1 MNTLIGISA
10 CVLIVGIAIII
21 ARITYRLPPL
31 SDRKTSSVTKTA
43 TSSPL
48 LEPVAHLLEQHH
60 HKSGVYALHS
70 GLDAFAARGLLA
82 EEAAETIDAQYYIW
96 HKDMTGLLMMQ
107 ALRDA
112 ADRGVTVR
120 ILVDDNGIDG
130 LDPILSELNAH
141 PFIEVRLYSPFT
153 LRKFKIAGYLFDFLR
168 LNRRMHNKSFTADGL
183 TTIVGGRNMGDEY
196 FDTGLQPIFID
207 LDVLAIG
214 KVVGDVSA
222 DFEKYWSCASAY
234 PLELIIAEPVAGSGV
249 LDQALVEVSNSAQ
262 YKTYTE
268 RLGTSAVVS
277 DREAG
282 TLPLEWTDVRLISD
296 SPLKTLRKAKSDQL
310 LIGQIDKLMKDVR
323 HSIDVISPYFVPGK
337 RGVNEFSALEKK
349 GVEIRILTNS
359 MSANDVK
366 LVHSG
371 YAKYRIKLL
380 KAGAEL
386 FELKAQHSPPDNRRD
401 AGIGGSSG
409 SSLHAKTFA
418 TDGRRIYIG
427 SFNFDPRSVQLNT
440 EMGFLIE
447 SAAMAKQLKQ
457 GFDET
462 LPDIAYRLELNDNFK
477 IAWLDRSAVGNAR
490 RHHIDPE
497 TSLMERALVKL
508 VGYLPIQWLL

>member
-1 MNTLIGISA
+1 MTILIGFSTF
-10 CVLIVGIAIII
+10 VLIMGIAIII
-21 ARITYRLPPL
+21 ARFIFRLPSL
-31 SDRKTSSVTKTA
+31 SDRKTGSVAQVATA
-43 TSSPL
+43 SPL

-60 HKSGVYALHS
+60 DKSGVYALRN
-70 GLDAFAARGLLA
+70 GLDAFAARGVLA

-96 HKDMTGLLMMQ
+96 HKDMTGLLMLQ

-112 ADRGVTVR
+112 ANRGVAVR
-120 ILVDDNGIDG
+120 LLVDDNGIDG

-141 PFIEVRLYSPFT
+141 PRIEVRLYNPFT
-153 LRKFKIAGYLFDFLR
+153 LRKFKIAGFLFDFLR

-183 TTIVGGRNMGDEY
+183 VTIVGGRNVGDEY
-196 FDTGLQPIFID
+196 FDTGLLPIFID

-222 DFEKYWSCASAY
+222 DFERYWSSECAY
-234 PLELIIAEPVAGSGV
+234 PLELIITELVAGNDA
-249 LDQALVEVSNSAQ
+249 LNQALAEVSESAQ
-262 YKTYTE
+262 YRTYKE
-268 RLGTSAVVS
+268 RLGALAVVS
-277 DREAG
+277 ELEAG

-310 LIGQIDKLMKDVR
+310 LIGKIDRLMDDVR
-323 HSIDVISPYFVPGK
+323 ESIDVISPYFVPGK
-337 RGVNEFSALEKK
+337 RGVDDFSLLEKK
-349 GVEIRILTNS
+349 GVEVRILTNS

-371 YAKYRIKLL
+371 YAKYRTKLL

-418 TDGRRIYIG
+418 TDEKRVYIG

-447 SAAMAKQLKQ
+447 SAAMARQLKH

-462 LPDIAYRLELNDNFK
+462 LPDIAYRLELNDNRRLE
-477 IAWLDRSAVGNAR
+477 WLDRSAIGGPR
-490 RHHIDPE
+490 RHHVDPA
-497 TSLMERALVKL
+497 TSLIERAVVKL

>member
-1 MNTLIGISA
+1 MNTLIGIST
-10 CVLIVGIAIII
+10 CVLIVGIAIFI
-21 ARITYRLPPL
+21 ARFTFRLPSL
-31 SDRKTSSVTKTA
+31 SDRKPSSATQTA
-43 TSSPL
+43 KGGPL

-60 HKSGVYALHS
+60 DKSGVYALHR

-96 HKDMTGLLMMQ
+96 HKDMTGLLMLQ

-120 ILVDDNGIDG
+120 ILVDDNGING

-141 PFIEVRLYSPFT
+141 PRIEVRLYNPFT
-153 LRKFKIAGYLFDFLR
+153 LRKFKIAGFLFDFLR

-183 TTIVGGRNMGDEY
+183 VTIVGGRNMGDEY

-222 DFEKYWSCASAY
+222 DFEKYWSSASAY
-234 PLELIIAEPVAGSGV
+234 PLELIIAGPVAASVV
-249 LDQALVEVSNSAQ
+249 LDQALAEVSNSAQ
-262 YKTYTE
+262 YRIYKE
-268 RLGTSAVVS
+268 RLGALAVVN
-277 DREAG
+277 DLEAG

-310 LIGQIDKLMKDVR
+310 LIGKIDRLMDDVR
-323 HSIDVISPYFVPGK
+323 ESIDVISPYFVPGK
-337 RGVNEFSALEKK
+337 RGVGDFAALEKK
-349 GVEIRILTNS
+349 GVEVRILTNS

-371 YAKYRIKLL
+371 YAKYRTKLL

-401 AGIGGSSG
+401 AGFAGSSG

-418 TDGRRIYIG
+418 TDEKRIYIG

-447 SAAMAKQLKQ
+447 SAAMAKQLKH

-462 LPDIAYRLELNDNFK
+462 LPDIAYRLQLNDNRK
-477 IAWLDRSAVGNAR
+477 IEWLDRSAVDSAH
-490 RHHIDPE
+490 RHHVDPE
-497 TSLMERALVKL
+497 TSLMERAFVKL